1 MTGAPPRPTA
11 LGHARRLFMSR
22 PAERSPMETILVA
35 DDAPDV
41 LLLARDILQARGYTV
56 LTANDGQEALRLAK
70 GYAGPIH
77 GLLADVVMPGLTGP
91 ELADRLRAT
100 RHETKV
106 VFMSGYTTEV
116 MDQYGLVRSGAPF
129 IGKPFTPELLL
140 RKVREALDYR
150 SPFARPPA
158 PARPALAGSRIAGTP
173 ILVT

>member
-1 MTGAPPRPTA
+1 
-11 LGHARRLFMSR
+11 MSR

-35 DDAPDV
+35 DDAPDI
-41 LLLARDILQARGYTV
+41 LSLARDILKARGYTV
-56 LTANDGQEALRLAK
+56 LTANDGEEALRLAE

-77 GLLADVVMPGLTGP
+77 ALLADVVMPGLTGP
-91 ELADRLRAT
+91 ELAERLTGT

-116 MDQYGLVRSGAPF
+116 MGQYGLLHSTAPF
-129 IGKPFTPELLL
+129 LGKPFTPDLLV

-158 PARPALAGSRIAGTP
+158 RPVVAGSQIAGAL
-173 ILVT
+173 ILAT

>member
-1 MTGAPPRPTA
+1 
-11 LGHARRLFMSR
+11 MSH

-41 LLLARDILQARGYTV
+41 LFLARDILQARGYTV
-56 LTANDGQEALRLAK
+56 LTANDGEEALRLAE

-77 GLLADVVMPGLTGP
+77 ALLTDVVMPGLTGP
-91 ELADRLRAT
+91 ELAERLRGT
-100 RHETKV
+100 RSETKV

-116 MDQYGLVRSGAPF
+116 IGQYGLLHSSAPF
-129 IGKPFTPELLL
+129 LGKPFTPDLLV

-158 PARPALAGSRIAGTP
+158 PARPAPAGPRIAATA
-173 ILVT
+173 IRVM

>member
-1 MTGAPPRPTA
+1 
-11 LGHARRLFMSR
+11 MSR
-22 PAERSPMETILVA
+22 PAERCPMETILVA

-56 LTANDGQEALRLAK
+56 LTANDGQEALRLAE
-70 GYAGPIH
+70 GYAGPIQ

-91 ELADRLRAT
+91 ELAERLRGT
-100 RHETKV
+100 RSETKV

-129 IGKPFTPELLL
+129 IGKPFTPDLLV

-158 PARPALAGSRIAGTP
+158 PARPATVKPLMAATAARAA
-173 ILVT
+173 

>member
-1 MTGAPPRPTA
+1 
-11 LGHARRLFMSR
+11 MSH

-41 LLLARDILQARGYTV
+41 LFLARDILQARGYTV
-56 LTANDGQEALRLAK
+56 LTANDGEEALRLAE

-77 GLLADVVMPGLTGP
+77 ALLADVVMPGLTGP
-91 ELADRLRAT
+91 ELAERLKST
-100 RHETKV
+100 RRETKV

-116 MDQYGLVRSGAPF
+116 IGQYGILHSSAPF
-129 IGKPFTPELLL
+129 LGKPFSPDLLV

-158 PARPALAGSRIAGTP
+158 PARPLLAGSRIAATA
-173 ILVT
+173 IRAA